1 MPLKKKLDV
10 NHVQSSTVNVSP
22 KDELS
27 LSNESMKRSNDNVS
41 SKVPSHPKDSNMS
54 SMVPSHQKEKEFGAA
69 RLSRK
74 DKFDLESKEKKL
86 GTARMRRKERIRF
99 RLKNGTA
106 YQVPNDWEELYDEKT
121 SYEVT
126 NSKMTKGK
134 SDYCDSL
141 KKRVFNDWNEV
152 YKSKTTQEID
162 NVPKI
167 EKGMRQSTPK
177 TVKKLSSRWNGKDL
191 ASIEADKNK
200 LLGLCEK
207 GIIKKDTSRKTRD
220 INSDDETDNSSI
232 QIRIKSKPVTLGDFI
247 PIARTQPLSKNDSS
261 DSESNLQQN
270 KDLMLQPSIQL
281 SENKEK
287 SDVELSN
294 KGKTEIKRP
303 YLHMTRLPDDEL
315 EGISNKPSTNPFIS
329 QLPDDLMDEVKIEP
343 PRKTFNTK
351 TQNSLKV
358 HFCIYGIHYYAKRVC
373 DSLFTRVDSLLDEM
387 PQRSLENFAD
397 AFRRL
402 ISGIENLR
410 FSHLRDAKLKC
421 QDKYCRWREIDISD
435 DKPIE
440 MCCGHSGFGILSNS
454 LAFEIKLTN
463 VSEDEYRLKKLL
475 NGDYDKENF
484 RISYL
489 MKRHKKALALLEK
502 CKSKRFDDLIDQ
514 FTNVLFREVFI
525 LFESLPDEE
534 SSELRKSISKFNES
548 AWRMRELECR
558 LQDDEN
564 LLCCIPFRKRM
575 GYETEAQSTSS
586 VEEKEVSP
594 YSTDAYST
602 FEFKTKREY
611 RKVFPLPKS
620 ELEEFI
626 LAEKRDLLMKNGS
639 EIPKWMSEQCKPTW
653 MTSPLAEPEQ
663 CQPTGMVTPVLSEQ
677 CQPTMTTYDKYHS
690 HEWEC
695 SDDETYVKPRVLSPR
710 SQAELDSH
718 FIERLKQLSETDENV
733 PEGCRIE
740 SIEIIRTDENVLDV
754 HDFETYE
761 FAKTDENVFEDC
773 KNEANIL
780 EIETNIASD
789 DDISESESEQL
800 SYDEFEYSSER
811 DEEKYDYCTSPG
823 CTRRT
828 KRLSPTSMAKLQ
840 EPINRCINN
849 LVKAIVSDHNAV
861 AESYSS
867 DLKTEEGDINL

>member
-10 NHVQSSTVNVSP
+10 NNGQSSTVNVSP
-22 KDELS
+22 KDEPF
-27 LSNESMKRSNDNVS
+27 LSNESMKRSDDNVS
-41 SKVPSHPKDSNMS
+41 SKVPPHPKDNKMS
-54 SMVPSHQKEKEFGAA
+54 SMVPPHQKEKEFGAA

-86 GTARMRRKERIRF
+86 GTARMRRNERIRF
-99 RLKNGTA
+99 RLRNGTA

-121 SYEVT
+121 THEVT

-134 SDYCDSL
+134 SDYYDSL
-141 KKRVFNDWNEV
+141 KKKVFNDWNEV
-152 YKSKTTQEID
+152 YENKTTQEID
-162 NVPKI
+162 DAPNMK
-167 EKGMRQSTPK
+167 KGMRQSTPK

-200 LLGLCEK
+200 LLGWCEK
-207 GIIKKDTSRKTRD
+207 GIIREDTVRKTRD
-220 INSDDETDNSSI
+220 INSDDETDSSSI
-232 QIRIKSKPVTLGDFI
+232 QIRIKSKPITLGDFI
-247 PIARTQPLSKNDSS
+247 PNARTQPLPKNDLSN
-261 DSESNLQQN
+261 SESNLQQDKN
-270 KDLMLQPSIQL
+270 SMLQQSVQL
-281 SENKEK
+281 SDDKEK

-303 YLHMTRLPDDEL
+303 YLHMTSLPDDEL
-315 EGISNKPSTNPFIS
+315 EGISTNPSTNPFIS
-329 QLPDDLMDEVKIEP
+329 QLPDDIINEVKVKP

-351 TQNSLKV
+351 KRNSLKT
-358 HFCIYGIHYYAKRVC
+358 HFCIYGIHCYAKRVC
-373 DSLFTRVDSLLDEM
+373 DSLFTKVDSLLDEM

-410 FSHLRDAKLKC
+410 FSHLRDAELKC

-440 MCCGHSGFGILSNS
+440 MCCGHSGFGILSNL

-475 NGDYDKENF
+475 KGDYDKENF

-489 MKRHKKALALLEK
+489 MKRHKKALELLEK
-502 CKSKRFDDLIDQ
+502 NKNKRFDDLMDQ
-514 FTNVLFREVFI
+514 FTSNLFREVFI

-534 SSELRKSISKFNES
+534 SRELRKSISKFNDS

-558 LQDDEN
+558 LRDDED
-564 LLCCIPFRKRM
+564 LLCCIPFRRRM
-575 GYETEAQSTSS
+575 GYETEAHSTQS
-586 VEEKEVSP
+586 VQEKEVSP

-626 LAEKRDLLMKNGS
+626 LAEKRDLLLKNGS
-639 EIPKWMSEQCKPTW
+639 EIPKWMSEQCKPTT
-653 MTSPLAEPEQ
+653 MTSPCTVCQLEQ
-663 CQPTGMVTPVLSEQ
+663 CQPTGIVTPVLSEQ

-695 SDDETYVKPRVLSPR
+695 SDDETYVKPPVLSPER
-710 SQAELDSH
+710 QAELDSH
-718 FIERLKQLSETDENV
+718 FIERLKQLTETDENV
-733 PEGCRIE
+733 PESCKIE
-740 SIEIIRTDENVLDV
+740 SIEIIRTDENVLDI
-754 HDFETYE
+754 HE
-761 FAKTDENVFEDC
+761 FNKSTRTNKNVFEDC

-780 EIETNIASD
+780 ETETDVISNNDTSD
-789 DDISESESEQL
+789 SESEQL

-811 DEEKYDYCTSPG
+811 DEEKYDYCMSPG

-828 KRLSPTSMAKLQ
+828 KRLTPTSMAKLQ
-840 EPINRCINN
+840 EPINRCINR

-867 DLKTEEGDINL
+867 DLKTEEDDINL